1 MSAVIFL
8 LACALL
14 LMDANVYVLNNK
26 LETISEILKNMSDNK
41 EDEEEDN

>member
-14 LMDANVYVLNNK
+14 MMDFNVYVLNNK
-26 LETISEILKNMSDNK
+26 LETLSEILKNMLDNK
-41 EDEEEDN
+41 ENEEEDD

>member
-14 LMDANVYVLNNK
+14 LMDFNVYVLDNK
-26 LETISEILKNMSDNK
+26 LETIYKILKNMLDNK
-41 EDEEEDN
+41 ENEEEDD